1 MKDKDYEE
9 YLEMAFEIRVKKN
22 IGQDHS
28 SQKFYGSKLE
38 LAIGIASMMEQLME
52 NHVFTIDELEELLEM
67 AKTKRER
74 NYENDKQRRIYRDN
88 RQTKGNRRYKNSS
101 K

>member
-1 MKDKDYEE
+1 MNNKDYEE
-9 YLEMAFEIRVKKN
+9 YLETAFEIRVRKN

>member
-88 RQTKGNRRYKNSS
+88 RQTKGNRRYENSS

>member
-9 YLEMAFEIRVKKN
+9 YLETAFEIRVRKN